1 MESIFW
7 LDSIWR
13 RYSIFCVLEH
23 FEADFT
29 RQNDHFKECLA
40 AATKL
45 HFFGIFFSEASLN
58 IKRNI
63 LKGGAYFFLTS
74 YLLLNRASV
83 TDLPWASV
91 AWVISK
97 DWCRQT
103 QMKYWCMDMGIF
115 RSLAQKYICT
125 GWSDGLGLRNRAAV
139 SLFWDLWCAWRL
151 LCHPKTG
158 RKFPLGQKHYLICLT
173 MRQEDG

>member
-45 HFFGIFFSEASLN
+45 HFFGNFFSEASLN
-58 IKRNI
+58 IKKIN
-63 LKGGAYFFLTS
+63 LKEGPNFFLTL
-74 YLLLNRASV
+74 YLLLNRAIG
-83 TDLPWASV
+83 ASLHQTKPNRILFHICEQPLV
-91 AWVISK
+91 SWDS
-97 DWCRQT
+97 CRVLSQFS
-103 QMKYWCMDMGIF
+103 WFSWFEWPIRD
-115 RSLAQKYICT
+115 
-125 GWSDGLGLRNRAAV
+125 RNQPTR
-139 SLFWDLWCAWRL
+139 
-151 LCHPKTG
+151 G
-158 RKFPLGQKHYLICLT
+158 CLT
-173 MRQEDG
+173 SSPSHIQLVLSLTYTFPGKSVDGYPL